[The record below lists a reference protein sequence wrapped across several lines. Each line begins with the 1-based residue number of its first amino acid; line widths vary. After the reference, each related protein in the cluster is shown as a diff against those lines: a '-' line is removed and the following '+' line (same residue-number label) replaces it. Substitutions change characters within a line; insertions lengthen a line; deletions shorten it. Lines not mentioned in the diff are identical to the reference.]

1 MAPGSAN
8 KRKRNDRL
16 PQDDHNRASPHRPEE
31 LGMAQ
36 RMERDGGR
44 GRGDRGSRR
53 QSRQIAPAD
62 GVNAVPVAP
71 RNALEP
77 PAPQPPALQ
86 QTTTPAGEVSRTSTP
101 LPRASTPAQP
111 PQTQEPKEPRG
122 PYAYECLSDE
132 VVASWPS
139 TGKDTVLGI
148 AKEADE
154 TSLGTILQEL
164 VRSALDGR
172 LDPGESGL
180 VVKQLILE
188 RKDGDTLDAQS
199 SFLSTIS
206 MLEDADTRNSA
217 LLVLLA
223 STDIDPEVIRQDLD
237 VPLLAALPLVRST
250 FDRMRTRKT
259 TSSLYRQANF
269 NLLREETEGYAKLLT
284 EYFNIAE
291 EANKAPTPD
300 VAENAFHRI
309 MALVGAFDLDV
320 GRVLDITLDISANSL
335 VKDYAFYIKFYR
347 CSSWWPEGGNL
358 DNVQWE
364 DDGFNTFPAWALP
377 GSCRLGPSEGVRT
390 EHISSKQM
398 RDKNFWSEVRSKGLN
413 AFFELG
419 MRKITN
425 YDSIAEQ
432 LSADSQPA
440 LESRGKELTEDRR
453 KRLNETRKHM
463 RETRTLPAPGNSD
476 AAQLLGFKLR
486 FYASSARDALDVMPD
501 NLIHFTALL
510 IKIGFISLRDL
521 YPHLHPADEK
531 MSEERTRLE
540 TEKAEKEARDRPGG
554 GPSKL
559 AMASALTDDAQ
570 PYSSRLRA
578 DKDKGRSGGTTPK
591 PETKDETPQE
601 DLNPP
606 LNQKIALLKALLAL
620 GAVSEAMYILGRF
633 PWLVE
638 ADTSLPPYL
647 LRLVRH
653 MLSKV
658 ADSVRPLTERDG
670 LMEGRDQS
678 DDTVPKSN
686 GSLSFRPRD
695 VKPPTKWLGL
705 EEISEENGQRYRY
718 YYTEWADNV
727 PVCQT
732 MDDVF
737 QLCNTLIGF
746 LGVKI
751 GRDTVIL
758 GTLIRLAR
766 RSLADE
772 GSDTNRTRWLEVMRR
787 LLVPALSLTKH
798 NISLTEEMYQLL
810 VLFPVTTRYNIYA
823 EWFTGKTSRLPELK
837 VAFEHNR
844 AEVKD
849 VLRRVSNENVK
860 VQARALGKVSFSSP
874 GVLMMFMISQLES
887 YSNMIPALVECTKY
901 FPKLAYDVL
910 TWCLINSLSGQGRNR
925 IQADGMLTSSWLQAL
940 SQFVAALFHHYAS
953 VNPSPILQ
961 YLAFELRSGDS
972 TDLEMFEQVLTEM
985 AGVRSDTEFND
996 AQVLAMAG
1004 GEQLQA
1010 HIMQQLADKRHERKS
1025 SAKRLIKALAE
1036 PSLIGQT
1043 LIAIAQERQMY
1054 SHHDS
1059 SSSMPL
1065 KVLCNNLD
1073 KIQSVFAQYLDVLRT
1088 NLKPEEFEAAVPD
1101 VVALV
1106 GEFGLQPGI
1115 AFAINRYVLGY
1126 RMQEAAKREDAQAK
1140 QRRASQ
1146 ESGQVNVDIEMQG
1159 GGTSSVSNGEPL
1171 TNGDPV
1177 ASGDGKDQAV
1187 AQIDPV
1193 SSATSQSNGVE
1204 SAKSPWHPALETL
1217 IERLPSVT
1225 GDLQHRVS
1233 ISFFVTFWTLA
1244 LPDVMLPSASY
1255 VTEVHRV
1262 QNEIKQLI
1270 RDRASTPVSS
1280 RLEHDRKRRALQDKQ
1295 DKLANEKATRVSLRL
1310 KVSNRLKHVEKDHW
1324 FDRSRKREDMVQR
1337 HLALLQECFLPRAM
1351 LSSVDAQYSFVLLRT
1366 LHLLGTPGFST
1377 LVIIQQLLRK
1387 QALAAIV
1394 FQFTGQEAQHF
1405 GRFLNEVL
1413 KMIAGWHASKDDF
1426 ETHALGASKKLPGFV
1441 VGPMDYSV
1449 EGTWKFLDY
1458 ESFRRLDSDW
1468 HHAILGSLLACFDS
1482 GEYMHIRNGIVVLK
1496 AIVGVYPQIQFHGN
1510 QLVGAVEKLSTEE
1523 TRQDLKLMALSLLGP
1538 LKSREKQWVMPQ
1550 AFRLNDPSKGGK
1562 PGSRAPSARPETP
1575 QPVADTPKLNA
1586 TAAEFKPIPAVLPT
1600 ASSRKGSVVGVEDG
1614 EVEDEQLAAAKG
1626 ADTEMKDAPAPKAD
1640 TTAMAAVP
1648 FKEQQ
1653 SEQRPGPTPQ
1663 PESKAT
1669 PSAPVK
1675 DQQMLPSKPP
1685 TPAPSVAKP
1694 PTPVPPTVRSQAPV
1708 NGTGPNIPTSTLPP
1722 LPRGSQGPPSRPDSR
1737 GDYSNKPLP
1746 PTPVAFT
1753 DGRMPQGTNDGHGRL
1768 ERYGGGRPGSR
1779 EQSPGSR
1786 GRARSPPGMQRSHPR
1801 DERPRPAREE
1811 FGPHRRESANFI
1823 HNRPQDA
1830 HNHVNGSMGPPP
1842 VLNAALSRPG
1852 QLDSVV
1858 SVTATQPPSGIAPTG
1873 SSVPQAADEEK
1884 QFLVDNGRLKLI
1896 EEHKRRNARTEQS
1909 QVLTQAQSH
1918 SQSEDS
1924 RHREVRDHRDYRNDA
1939 RNDRDS
1945 RSNGGMQPAEPSR
1958 EPSARHEQQATEL
1971 APSGPRKGRLNS
1983 DFGREESS
1991 YGRLNAP
1998 PESVL
2003 VGPRPINGT
2012 NGSGGRDGRLSSAP
2026 QSIPRFNEHAV
2037 PSPTTSRPSPLVSRN
2052 SEHPAPSTIFSRPQ
2066 EPAEFQPQNRP
2077 SHHQSFEPR
2086 NMASQMDQRQ
2096 QQHSQAAAPSPSK
2109 VTDDLAGMNPER
2121 LKLFTN
2127 IGSSS
2132 APPNQSSPA
2141 SAPPSGPRAAAG
2153 RPPTNAPTGPS
2164 PATAAPPSGPASTVD
2179 RQRGR
2184 RQGGVI
2190 NQALQQSTPASVA
2203 QSSRSQDVSFRGA
2216 SSRQNSIA
2224 MSSAAAVTPV
2234 QAIAPQIDFQQRNHD
2249 AQPRNDGQS
2258 NRPDLRVGP
2267 RQDFPQHGQR
2277 AETRDDGRARRHEE
2291 ERPRGSRHPSR
2302 ERRPDDQPPQRAPP
2316 SGVNEGSNNRG
2327 APRDDRRGRDEHDGS
2342 SRDLRSGPRAED
2354 NRRAPTDVPT
2364 SMPGPSQNNFQQSGF
2379 GPESRRQGPAP
2390 ADGRRGGLRSEDF
2403 RGGRREDDRRD
2414 GAGRGAVREDVQP
2427 NGDRKRRHEE
2437 QPFGPEKRRR
2447 SGR

>member
-1 MAPGSAN
+1 
-8 KRKRNDRL
+8 
-16 PQDDHNRASPHRPEE
+16 
-31 LGMAQ
+31 
-36 RMERDGGR
+36 
-44 GRGDRGSRR
+44 
-53 QSRQIAPAD
+53 
-62 GVNAVPVAP
+62 
-71 RNALEP
+71 
-77 PAPQPPALQ
+77 
-86 QTTTPAGEVSRTSTP
+86 
-101 LPRASTPAQP
+101 
-111 PQTQEPKEPRG
+111 
-122 PYAYECLSDE
+122 
-132 VVASWPS
+132 
-139 TGKDTVLGI
+139 
-148 AKEADE
+148 
-154 TSLGTILQEL
+154 
-164 VRSALDGR
+164 
-172 LDPGESGL
+172 
-180 VVKQLILE
+180 
-188 RKDGDTLDAQS
+188 
-199 SFLSTIS
+199 
-206 MLEDADTRNSA
+206 
-217 LLVLLA
+217 
-223 STDIDPEVIRQDLD
+223 
-237 VPLLAALPLVRST
+237 
-250 FDRMRTRKT
+250 
-259 TSSLYRQANF
+259 
-269 NLLREETEGYAKLLT
+269 
-284 EYFNIAE
+284 
-291 EANKAPTPD
+291 
-300 VAENAFHRI
+300 
-309 MALVGAFDLDV
+309 
-320 GRVLDITLDISANSL
+320 
-335 VKDYAFYIKFYR
+335 
-347 CSSWWPEGGNL
+347 
-358 DNVQWE
+358 
-364 DDGFNTFPAWALP
+364 
-377 GSCRLGPSEGVRT
+377 
-390 EHISSKQM
+390 
-398 RDKNFWSEVRSKGLN
+398 
-413 AFFELG
+413 
-419 MRKITN
+419 
-425 YDSIAEQ
+425 
-432 LSADSQPA
+432 
-440 LESRGKELTEDRR
+440 
-453 KRLNETRKHM
+453 
-463 RETRTLPAPGNSD
+463 
-476 AAQLLGFKLR
+476 
-486 FYASSARDALDVMPD
+486 
-501 NLIHFTALL
+501 
-510 IKIGFISLRDL
+510 
-521 YPHLHPADEK
+521 

-591 PETKDETPQE
+591 LETKDETPQE

-678 DDTVPKSN
+678 DDTVPISN

-766 RSLADE
+766 RSLAEE

-1054 SHHDS
+1054 SHHES

-1065 KVLCNNLD
+1065 KVLCNNMD

-1159 GGTSSVSNGEPL
+1159 VGTSSISNGEPL

-1187 AQIDPV
+1187 AKIEPV

-1204 SAKSPWHPALETL
+1204 GAKSPWHPALETL

-1337 HLALLQECFLPRAM
+1337 HLALLQECFLPRAI

-1377 LVIIQQLLRK
+1377 LVIIQELLRK
-1387 QALAAIV
+1387 QALAAII
-1394 FQFTGQEAQHF
+1394 FQCTGQEAQHF

-1468 HHAILGSLLACFDS
+1468 HHAILGSLLA
-1482 GEYMHIRNGIVVLK
+1482 
-1496 AIVGVYPQIQFHGN
+1496 
-1510 QLVGAVEKLSTEE
+1510 
-1523 TRQDLKLMALSLLGP
+1523 
-1538 LKSREKQWVMPQ
+1538 
-1550 AFRLNDPSKGGK
+1550 
-1562 PGSRAPSARPETP
+1562 
-1575 QPVADTPKLNA
+1575 
-1586 TAAEFKPIPAVLPT
+1586 
-1600 ASSRKGSVVGVEDG
+1600 
-1614 EVEDEQLAAAKG
+1614 
-1626 ADTEMKDAPAPKAD
+1626 
-1640 TTAMAAVP
+1640 
-1648 FKEQQ
+1648 
-1653 SEQRPGPTPQ
+1653 
-1663 PESKAT
+1663 
-1669 PSAPVK
+1669 
-1675 DQQMLPSKPP
+1675 
-1685 TPAPSVAKP
+1685 
-1694 PTPVPPTVRSQAPV
+1694 
-1708 NGTGPNIPTSTLPP
+1708 
-1722 LPRGSQGPPSRPDSR
+1722 
-1737 GDYSNKPLP
+1737 
-1746 PTPVAFT
+1746 
-1753 DGRMPQGTNDGHGRL
+1753 
-1768 ERYGGGRPGSR
+1768 
-1779 EQSPGSR
+1779 
-1786 GRARSPPGMQRSHPR
+1786 
-1801 DERPRPAREE
+1801 
-1811 FGPHRRESANFI
+1811 
-1823 HNRPQDA
+1823 
-1830 HNHVNGSMGPPP
+1830 
-1842 VLNAALSRPG
+1842 
-1852 QLDSVV
+1852 
-1858 SVTATQPPSGIAPTG
+1858 
-1873 SSVPQAADEEK
+1873 
-1884 QFLVDNGRLKLI
+1884 
-1896 EEHKRRNARTEQS
+1896 
-1909 QVLTQAQSH
+1909 
-1918 SQSEDS
+1918 
-1924 RHREVRDHRDYRNDA
+1924 
-1939 RNDRDS
+1939 
-1945 RSNGGMQPAEPSR
+1945 
-1958 EPSARHEQQATEL
+1958 
-1971 APSGPRKGRLNS
+1971 
-1983 DFGREESS
+1983 
-1991 YGRLNAP
+1991 
-1998 PESVL
+1998 
-2003 VGPRPINGT
+2003 
-2012 NGSGGRDGRLSSAP
+2012 
-2026 QSIPRFNEHAV
+2026 
-2037 PSPTTSRPSPLVSRN
+2037 
-2052 SEHPAPSTIFSRPQ
+2052 
-2066 EPAEFQPQNRP
+2066 
-2077 SHHQSFEPR
+2077 
-2086 NMASQMDQRQ
+2086 
-2096 QQHSQAAAPSPSK
+2096 
-2109 VTDDLAGMNPER
+2109 
-2121 LKLFTN
+2121 
-2127 IGSSS
+2127 
-2132 APPNQSSPA
+2132 
-2141 SAPPSGPRAAAG
+2141 
-2153 RPPTNAPTGPS
+2153 
-2164 PATAAPPSGPASTVD
+2164 
-2179 RQRGR
+2179 
-2184 RQGGVI
+2184 
-2190 NQALQQSTPASVA
+2190 
-2203 QSSRSQDVSFRGA
+2203 
-2216 SSRQNSIA
+2216 
-2224 MSSAAAVTPV
+2224 
-2234 QAIAPQIDFQQRNHD
+2234 
-2249 AQPRNDGQS
+2249 
-2258 NRPDLRVGP
+2258 
-2267 RQDFPQHGQR
+2267 
-2277 AETRDDGRARRHEE
+2277 
-2291 ERPRGSRHPSR
+2291 
-2302 ERRPDDQPPQRAPP
+2302 
-2316 SGVNEGSNNRG
+2316 
-2327 APRDDRRGRDEHDGS
+2327 
-2342 SRDLRSGPRAED
+2342 
-2354 NRRAPTDVPT
+2354 
-2364 SMPGPSQNNFQQSGF
+2364 
-2379 GPESRRQGPAP
+2379 
-2390 ADGRRGGLRSEDF
+2390 
-2403 RGGRREDDRRD
+2403 
-2414 GAGRGAVREDVQP
+2414 
-2427 NGDRKRRHEE
+2427 
-2437 QPFGPEKRRR
+2437 
-2447 SGR
+2447 